1 MKFNKE
7 NKILDA
13 RDELE
18 NKFQQQ
24 IEELTRVNQKLKLEI
39 IDLKETEQV
48 LRERET
54 GFKRAQQMGKVGSWE
69 WDIKQN
75 KTIWSD
81 ELYHIFGVK
90 PEQFDPN
97 AYESFLNCIYTEDR
111 QLVQETIEKSVIEKK
126 TFRIEYR
133 IVRPDGIVRNIHARG
148 EVVCDETGNPIKMVG
163 TSQDLTERKQAEERF
178 HRVLESAPDAMV
190 ITDEDGI
197 IQFINNQTEKLF
209 GYNQEELL
217 GEKVEELMPLRFHK
231 THNSHRKNYNSD
243 PRTRA
248 MGEGLELAG
257 LRKDGKEFPVDISLS
272 PINGPNGNS
281 IIVAIRDITERKK
294 AQDSLKLS
302 ERSLSQAQ
310 KIAGLGFLT
319 WNLKTNDIHWSDEVY
334 KIYGRR
340 PPRGCRDSR

>member
-1 MKFNKE
+1 
-7 NKILDA
+7 
-13 RDELE
+13 LE

-54 GFKRAQQMGKVGSWE
+54 SFKRAQQMGEVGSWE

-97 AYESFLNCIYTEDR
+97 AYERFLNCIYTEDR
-111 QLVQETIEKSVIEKK
+111 QLVQETIEKTIIENNS
-126 TFRIEYR
+126 FSIEYR

-178 HRVLESAPDAMV
+178 HSF
-190 ITDEDGI
+190 GI
-197 IQFINNQTEKLF
+197 CT
-209 GYNQEELL
+209 
-217 GEKVEELMPLRFHK
+217 
-231 THNSHRKNYNSD
+231 
-243 PRTRA
+243 
-248 MGEGLELAG
+248 
-257 LRKDGKEFPVDISLS
+257 
-272 PINGPNGNS
+272 
-281 IIVAIRDITERKK
+281 
-294 AQDSLKLS
+294 
-302 ERSLSQAQ
+302 
-310 KIAGLGFLT
+310 
-319 WNLKTNDIHWSDEVY
+319 
-334 KIYGRR
+334 
-340 PPRGCRDSR
+340 